1 MRKLFEFLRRMVDGD
16 RQQPEARKAG
26 LQVAS
31 SPLHRAQHELHGG
44 PARPVF
50 GIVVGFALLLSGIG
64 FGVLAIG
71 GSLRNAE
78 TALTF
83 LRAKQKARVGRR
95 RPTTGGT
102 SREGRPRRPSL
113 LNDV

>member
-1 MRKLFEFLRRMVDGD
+1 
-16 RQQPEARKAG
+16 
-26 LQVAS
+26 
-31 SPLHRAQHELHGG
+31 
-44 PARPVF
+44 VF

-83 LRAKQKARVGRR
+83 LRTKQKARVDPA
-95 RPTTGGT
+95 PTH
-102 SREGRPRRPSL
+102 
-113 LNDV
+113 

>member
-31 SPLHRAQHELHGG
+31 SLSTALNTSYMADRLGL
-44 PARPVF
+44 F

-83 LRAKQKARVGRR
+83 LRTKQKARVDPA
-95 RPTTGGT
+95 PTH
-102 SREGRPRRPSL
+102 
-113 LNDV
+113 